1 MTLRVLMIAILVLAV
16 GIALP
21 VSRAKRQ
28 EAAIAQIT
36 RLGGIVGYDYNYWEE
51 RGNYPPWPSGDPPA
65 PRWLRLGGWIGGS
78 VRAAQRGLP
87 NEGPPVPQ
95 WLLKPLGPDFFRR
108 ANFVSLAEFHQKL
121 AAIPDLAFLEDLP
134 GVRVIHLESR
144 SFADSEVAHARPL
157 KLIRFLAKDSSLG
170 DEGLAHLADQAEIW
184 EIDLSGTR
192 VTDTGLAY
200 LAHMPKLRF
209 VDLSRLKITDAG
221 LAHLAHLT
229 KLERLTLAETAISD
243 DGLARLEGL
252 SQLYFLDLR
261 GTHLSD
267 AGLIRL
273 KDLPSLKAVIMS
285 RSGVTDAGLVHLK
298 AIPGLEAVE
307 LPKTGVTDNGVAD
320 LQHSKPQLRVER
332 R

>member
-1 MTLRVLMIAILVLAV
+1 MTVRVLMIVILVLAV

-78 VRAAQRGLP
+78 SRPGARIGMP
-87 NEGPPVPQ
+87 DDRPPAPR
-95 WLLKPLGPDFFRR
+95 WLLRALGPDFFRR

-121 AAIPDLAFLEDLP
+121 RAIPDLVFLEDLP
-134 GVRVIHLESR
+134 DVRVLHLDSR
-144 SFADSEVAHARPL
+144 SFADSELAPARRL

-170 DEGLAHLADQAEIW
+170 DKGLAHLADQAELW

-192 VTDTGLAY
+192 VTDAGLAY
-200 LAHMPKLRF
+200 LARMPKLRF
-209 VDLSRLKITDAG
+209 VDLSRLQITDAG
-221 LAHLAHLT
+221 LAQLSHLSQ
-229 KLERLTLAETAISD
+229 LERLTLEDTLIGDA
-243 DGLARLEGL
+243 GLARLASLGRL
-252 SQLYFLDLR
+252 KFLELT

-267 AGLIRL
+267 AGL
-273 KDLPSLKAVIMS
+273 
-285 RSGVTDAGLVHLK
+285 VHLK
-298 AIPGLEAVE
+298 SLPGLEGVV
-307 LPKTGVTDNGVAD
+307 LPKTGVTDAGVAD
-320 LQHSKPQLRVER
+320 LQAAVPGLVVHR